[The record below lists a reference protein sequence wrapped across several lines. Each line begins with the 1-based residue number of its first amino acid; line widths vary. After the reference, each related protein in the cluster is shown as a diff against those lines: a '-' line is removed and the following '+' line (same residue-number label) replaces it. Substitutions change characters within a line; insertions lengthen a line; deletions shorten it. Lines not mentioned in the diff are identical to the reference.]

1 MNSTLEHY
9 RQVHNDLR
17 TAIENEPAGDVKANI
32 VRIADRMRDEI
43 IRASNLI
50 DDGHPEKADKV
61 FERIDKLFNKL

>member
-50 DDGHPEKADKV
+50 DDGKSADKV

>member
-1 MNSTLEHY
+1 MNQTLEHY

-50 DDGHPEKADKV
+50 DDGKSADKV

>member
-1 MNSTLEHY
+1 MNATLEHY

-50 DDGHPEKADKV
+50 DDGKSADKV